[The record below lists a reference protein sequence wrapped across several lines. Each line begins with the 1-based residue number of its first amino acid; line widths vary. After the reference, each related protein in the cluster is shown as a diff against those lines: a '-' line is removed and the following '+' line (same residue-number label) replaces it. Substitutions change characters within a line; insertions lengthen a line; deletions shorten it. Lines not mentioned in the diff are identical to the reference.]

1 MRVALFGLG
10 ATGSHL
16 ARQLTQSPATELHLF
31 DRDDK
36 RLTRI
41 AEALQAVVDPSQT
54 IVVGEPDPSDGPDVA
69 IIATPTGT
77 HASLASMMLEA
88 GSHVV
93 SVSDDPEEAV
103 ELFDLDD
110 AAQRAGRT
118 VAIGAGFAPGLSCLL
133 ARYAADQLD
142 HVEVISTY
150 AAGTGGP
157 ACARQHHRALNED
170 GHEWIDGAW
179 VLRRGGSGRDLAW
192 FPEPFGARDC
202 YRAGL
207 ASPILIQRAL
217 PDAERISSRLSA
229 TRRDRLTSRLPM
241 MRTPHSDGGPG
252 AVRVEVRGRL
262 DGAAETI
269 ILGVMD
275 HPSVAAGTVASLAAM
290 AAVEGR
296 APAGANGLASWPD
309 PKRFL
314 TDLRHRGVRVASYSG
329 LLSPMPAGTPTTG

>member
-16 ARQLTQSPATELHLF
+16 ARQLTQPPMTELRLF
-31 DRDDK
+31 DRDSS

-41 AEALQAVVDPSQT
+41 AEAVQAIVEPSQT
-54 IVVGEPDPSDGPDVA
+54 IVVGEPGAGDAPDVA
-69 IIATPTGT
+69 IIATPAGT
-77 HASLASMMLEA
+77 HTSLASRMLEA

-93 SVSDDPEEAV
+93 SVTDDPTEAA
-103 ELFDLDD
+103 ELLELDEP
-110 AAQRAGRT
+110 ARRAGRT
-118 VAIGAGFAPGLSCLL
+118 VAVGAGFAPGLSCLL

-142 HVEVISTY
+142 TVDVISTY
-150 AAGTGGP
+150 TAGTGGP
-157 ACARQHHRALNED
+157 ACARRHHEALNED
-170 GHEWIDGAW
+170 GHEWVDGAW

-207 ASPILIQRAL
+207 ASPSLIQRAL
-217 PDAERISSRLSA
+217 PDAGRIASRLSA

-241 MRTPHSDGGPG
+241 LRAPHSDGGPG

-262 DGAAETI
+262 DGSVETVV
-269 ILGVMD
+269 LGVMD
-275 HPSVAAGTVASLAAM
+275 HPSVAAGTVASLAAV
-290 AAVEGR
+290 AVVEGR
-296 APAGANGLASWPD
+296 APVGANGLASWPD

-314 TDLRHRGVRVASYSG
+314 ADLRHRGVRVASYSG
-329 LLSPMPAGTPTTG
+329 LLTPVPADTPAGG